1 MKNFFKLIP
10 VLTIVIMMAAFTT
23 SCKED
28 IMVSSIAL
36 DKVTSDVQ
44 VGATLDLNAIFTPTD
59 ATNLNLVWRTDNA
72 AVATVADG
80 TVTGIALGTA
90 TITAKAKADTTKTA
104 QCVVTIIPS
113 NGQTITVTGE
123 ITANTTWYSNAKYLL
138 NGFVYVANN
147 ATLTIQPGTVIKG
160 IYGSKGALIVE
171 RGSKIMAAGTSA
183 QPIVFTSDRPAGQR
197 AAGDWGGLVLCGKA
211 TTNKHD
217 SGTGV
222 GQAEGG
228 IRSLYGGTD
237 DADNSGVLQY
247 VRIEFPGIALTSSA
261 NSEIN
266 GLTLYSV
273 GTGTTIDHIQVSYSG
288 DDSYEWFGGTVNC
301 KYLVALR
308 GLDDEFDTDNG
319 FRGKVQFALGMRDPN
334 VADVSGSN
342 GFESDNDADGSQLTP
357 VTAPVFSNVTL
368 YGPYAV
374 SASAPNSN
382 FKRAM
387 HLRRSTNLSVFN
399 SVFVGWVKGL
409 FIDGSQGV
417 TPTNASGNLLNIE
430 KTILAGM
437 VANFESTP
445 ATFGTPPVASNI
457 IFLATDAQAYFEST
471 SPARG
476 NDDTKTVADILG
488 ANLLSLTNPVL
499 LPAAGSSLLTGAS
512 FSNSKLTGFTVVTH
526 QGAFG
531 NTNWTTGWCN
541 FDPQN
546 TAY

>member
-10 VLTIVIMMAAFTT
+10 VLTIVIMMAAFAT

-28 IMVSSIAL
+28 VLVTSLAL
-36 DKVTSDVQ
+36 DKVTADVQ
-44 VGATLDLNAIFTPTD
+44 VGATLDLNVIFIPTD
-59 ATNLNLVWRTDNA
+59 ATNQGLIWRTDNA
-72 AVATVADG
+72 AIASVADG

-90 TITAKAKADTTKTA
+90 TITAKAKSDTTKTA
-104 QCVVTIIPS
+104 QCVVTIVPS
-113 NGQTITVTGE
+113 NGQTITITGE

-147 ATLTIQPGTVIKG
+147 AILTIQPGTVIKG

-171 RGSKIMAAGTSA
+171 RGSKIMAAGTAS

-319 FRGKVQFALGMRDPN
+319 FRGKVQFALGMRDPL

-357 VTAPVFSNVTL
+357 VTAPIFSNVTL

-417 TPTNASGNLLNIE
+417 APTNATGNLLQIE
-430 KTILAGM
+430 KCILAGM

-457 IFLATDAQAYFEST
+457 VFLATDAQAYFEST

-499 LPAAGSSLLTGAS
+499 LPASGSALLTGAS
-512 FSNSKLTGFTVVTH
+512 FSNSKLAGFTVVTH

-531 NTNWTTGWCN
+531 TTNWTTGWCN

-546 TAY
+546 TSY